1 MSFKAIKI
9 KNCKIPEENTLLD
22 NFWKDFAQT
31 GHSGGRECVGMV
43 VSWNDHVFFK
53 GGGGCQKTTYVHNKG
68 GGSNNLKFLTM
79 WFVDGPLCT

>member
-31 GHSGGRECVGMV
+31 GHSEMV
-43 VSWNDHVFFK
+43 VKKYEIQERSKIVKVLFF
-53 GGGGCQKTTYVHNKG
+53 GII
-68 GGSNNLKFLTM
+68 SF
-79 WFVDGPLCT
+79 

>member
-31 GHSGGRECVGMV
+31 GHSATIGGLVPRLIGFIGKYDDVA
-43 VSWNDHVFFK
+43 
-53 GGGGCQKTTYVHNKG
+53 
-68 GGSNNLKFLTM
+68 
-79 WFVDGPLCT
+79 